1 MDENDTAPAEL
12 RAKLA
17 LAELFWE
24 ALSAAGGSATFES
37 FEDDA
42 IRIGHEA
49 IAGAM
54 VAALERLDAA
64 LAAALPE
71 GSRAHDRRGRTLATR
86 AGDVAFRWTRVRD
99 ARGSTEVPLA
109 EALDL
114 PHGCRVSPGAA
125 AFLVEAGAEVSYA
138 RAARL
143 LERSGGSRVSPTA
156 VMAAL
161 RSAGELCAEEDEAAA
176 RALYGQGELPG
187 GEEECAE
194 LLLEADGT
202 WFSVQKPGEGEPR
215 RLEVKAVV
223 AYSGKEERGGRVRR
237 AGAVRHAMVGS
248 PAEFMP
254 QAVAA
259 IGARYDLSKV
269 RRVHVGADG
278 EAWCLRA
285 GEWLPKAEAV
295 PHLDPFHVNRAVLSC
310 FPDPKAGWRVLD
322 VVADGDVE
330 EACRLMEA
338 CAGLGE
344 ARPKR
349 TAQVVSYLRGNASAI
364 AVEGPSLGTMESE
377 NQHLY
382 GVRMDS
388 FPCAWSAEGASAM
401 ARIRSRRASG
411 REIPRM
417 TREGSET
424 PRRRARRNRREMRW
438 LESQGMAAGQ
448 VVESVGKGWEPPHR
462 ASVSGLSAEIR
473 FAAGI
478 DKGMV
483 AIGG

>member
-1 MDENDTAPAEL
+1 MERNDTAPAEL
-12 RAKLA
+12 RARVA
-17 LAELFWE
+17 LAELFAE
-24 ALSAAGGSATFES
+24 ALPPAPEAATFES
-37 FEDDA
+37 FEDEA

-49 IAGAM
+49 VADAM
-54 VAALERLDAA
+54 AMALERFDAA
-64 LAAALPE
+64 LVASLPE
-71 GSRAHDRRGRTLATR
+71 GWRAHDRRRRALATR
-86 AGDVAFRWTRVRD
+86 AGDVSFRWTRVRD
-99 ARGSTEVPLA
+99 PRGFTEIPLA

-114 PHGCRVSPGAA
+114 PHGRRVSPGAA

-138 RAARL
+138 KAARL
-143 LERSGGSRVSPTA
+143 LERAGGSRVSPTA
-156 VMAAL
+156 VMRAL
-161 RSAGELCAEEDEAAA
+161 REAGELCAEEDEAAA
-176 RALYGQGELPG
+176 RGLYEDGVLPG
-187 GEEECAE
+187 GQQEAAE
-194 LLLEADGT
+194 LCLEADGT
-202 WFSVQKPGEGEPR
+202 WFSVQKPGKGAPK

-223 AYSGKEERGGRVRR
+223 AYSGKEARSGKVRR
-237 AGAVRHAMVGS
+237 SGAVRHAMVGS
-248 PAEFMP
+248 PSELMP

-259 IGARYDLSKV
+259 IGSRYDLSKV

-278 EAWCLRA
+278 EPWCIGAGAWF
-285 GEWLPKAEAV
+285 PKAEAV
-295 PHLDPFHVNRAVLSC
+295 AHLDPFHVNRAVLSC
-310 FPDPKAGWRVLD
+310 FSDPKAGWRVLD
-322 VVADGDVE
+322 MVADGDVE

-338 CAGLGE
+338 CAELGE

-349 TAQVVSYLRGNASAI
+349 TAQVASYLRGNASAI

-382 GVRMDS
+382 GARMDS
-388 FPCAWSAEGASAM
+388 FPCAWSVAGASAM

-417 TREGSET
+417 TRERSET

-473 FAAGI
+473 FAAGV

-483 AIGG
+483 AIRG